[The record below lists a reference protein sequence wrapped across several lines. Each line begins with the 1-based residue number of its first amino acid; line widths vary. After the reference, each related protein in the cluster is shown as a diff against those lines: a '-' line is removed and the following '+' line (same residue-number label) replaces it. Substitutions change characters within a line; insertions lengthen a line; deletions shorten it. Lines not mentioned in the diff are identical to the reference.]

1 MSEFAGHA
9 FLYNGKEQSI
19 DQQHIVGALIKENPA
34 LYEVVRIEDGV
45 PLFLE
50 DYLLRLENS
59 FDSINK
65 VKLYSNE
72 EISNSIQRL
81 IKINHHKNGPV
92 KLVFGVGDVPFFIVF
107 LMKAHLPKPEEYITG
122 VQTVLLEEERKNPS
136 AKIWN
141 ESLRNKSTKLI
152 EEQQVYEAILVNESG
167 YITEASR
174 SNVFFI
180 TSDIVYT
187 TPVDFVLPGITRKKV
202 LEVCRE
208 KSIEVN
214 FKSIHKNDLSL
225 YHACFLTGTAR
236 QVVPIKKINDLSF
249 SVENKIL
256 AKITSGF
263 DAMVSKYISRI
274 KER

>member
-92 KLVFGVGDVPFFIVF
+92 KLVFGVGDVPFLIVF

-180 TSDIVYT
+180 ASDIVYT

-208 KSIEVN
+208 KGIEVN

-236 QVVPIKKINDLSF
+236 RVVPIKKINDLSF